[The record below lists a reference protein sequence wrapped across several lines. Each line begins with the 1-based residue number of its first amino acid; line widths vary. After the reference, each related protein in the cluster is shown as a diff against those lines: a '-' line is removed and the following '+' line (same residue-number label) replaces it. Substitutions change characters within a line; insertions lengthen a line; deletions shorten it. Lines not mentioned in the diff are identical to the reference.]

1 MDSSRTQTRSS
12 PLTVSSV
19 DTPMVCAG
27 EYVRTLGLLSFAHV
41 RARTTCVF
49 PKRAFDLPL
58 HLNLRTRSR
67 RFFASFRNTGLSGLR
82 YITLS

>member
-27 EYVRTLGLLSFAHV
+27 EYVRTLGLLSFAHGKAGGPV
-41 RARTTCVF
+41 RASAD
-49 PKRAFDLPL
+49 PPL
-58 HLNLRTRSR
+58 V
-67 RFFASFRNTGLSGLR
+67 TGVTQCHVSKLEVLHVPYAHPR
-82 YITLS
+82 V